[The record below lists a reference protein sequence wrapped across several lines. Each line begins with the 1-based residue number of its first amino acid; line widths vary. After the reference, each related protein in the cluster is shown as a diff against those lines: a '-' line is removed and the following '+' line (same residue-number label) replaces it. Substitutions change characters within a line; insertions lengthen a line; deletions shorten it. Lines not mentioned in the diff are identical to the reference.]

1 MRKSSREVQEKYKNI
16 VDLKKKKVLSFE
28 GSGSTKKKKKR
39 LKFLHILIFCN
50 MNRSTIKMSCRNI
63 NPHSN
68 WILTGFK

>member
-16 VDLKKKKVLSFE
+16 VDLKKKKFCPLKEVALQ
-28 GSGSTKKKKKR
+28 KKKKR